1 MPSYLF
7 LKESRGGYNAG
18 KTAFSYGQRNFLDIQ
33 MAAFIQAVFEQKKP
47 DRNTIED
54 SMMLMQ
60 ILDEIQRHMEEVPK
74 VS

>member
-1 MPSYLF
+1 
-7 LKESRGGYNAG
+7 
-18 KTAFSYGQRNFLDIQ
+18 